1 MASDTM
7 AESPTMEHM
16 DQAAMQSGFISE
28 GQFMS
33 TGSSLHNQMVPPP
46 YGVNLTQM
54 SANPAVAMN
63 TM

>member
-1 MASDTM
+1 MASDSM

-16 DQAAMQSGFISE
+16 DPAAMQSGSIYE

-46 YGVNLTQM
+46 YGVNLT
-54 SANPAVAMN
+54 
-63 TM
+63 